1 MICQYLVVDKVHSE
15 CVGDYNNNSQCLFAG
30 CRLCNVSAK
39 TVDCVPAACW
49 GTGIYVA
56 SEALGARH
64 FAIGESIDTATN
76 SLDGRFA
83 E

>member
-1 MICQYLVVDKVHSE
+1 
-15 CVGDYNNNSQCLFAG
+15 
-30 CRLCNVSAK
+30 
-39 TVDCVPAACW
+39 VDCVPAACW
-49 GTGIYVA
+49 GTRIYVA

-64 FAIGESIDTATN
+64 FALGESIDTATN